1 MYEYSEKD
9 SLLERIK
16 KYIECNLKKPGA
28 RCTIFKNLQVTK
40 YKLQVISY

>member
-1 MYEYSEKD
+1 MYHEIASTRWVRKINIKSEAK
-9 SLLERIK
+9 LTA
-16 KYIECNLKKPGA
+16 GA